1 MTHSGRKELRSHRSR
16 SSRSAHRIGLSSV
29 EDRPLF
35 GINMVLEA
43 IRFKSGSLQILNQLK
58 LPHQEEYDDVQNAE
72 DGWHAI
78 KEMRTRGAPAIAI
91 VAALSLEV
99 ELQNNKTSDKA
110 EEVGAFIIEKLD
122 YLVTSR
128 PTAVNLA
135 DAARKLKK
143 VVESAANANGNDGAA
158 VSKAYCDAA
167 AQMLIDDVSDN
178 EGIGKH
184 GAEWISKSAYG
195 GQVSVVTHCN
205 TG

>member
-1 MTHSGRKELRSHRSR
+1 
-16 SSRSAHRIGLSSV
+16 
-29 EDRPLF
+29 
-35 GINMVLEA
+35 MVLEA
-43 IRFKSGSLQILNQLK
+43 IRYKPGSLQILNQLK
-58 LPHQEEYDDVQNAE
+58 LPYQEEYDAIRNAQ

-91 VAALSLEV
+91 VAALSLAV
-99 ELQNNKTSDKA
+99 ELQNTKISDKA
-110 EEVGAFIIEKLD
+110 DEVAAFILEKLD

-143 VVESAANANGNDGAA
+143 VVESAAKSDGSAGTS

-167 AQMLIDDVSDN
+167 AQMLVSDVSDN
-178 EGIGKH
+178 QAIGKH
-184 GAEWISKSAYG
+184 GAEWIVRHAGSS
-195 GQVSVVTHCN
+195 QVNLLTHCN